1 MHCVAS
7 QDVTQPLF
15 LETVVAAHN
24 IAEIVSSCNSST
36 LGLCETAEREKRDL
50 SIFLEKSGRGSLFSI
65 FDGISKETLFAG

>member
-7 QDVTQPLF
+7 QDVTQPLV

-36 LGLCETAEREKRDL
+36 LGLCETA
-50 SIFLEKSGRGSLFSI
+50 
-65 FDGISKETLFAG
+65 